1 MKVLQI
7 NCVYG
12 TGSTGRLVQQL
23 HTDMGEQGIASVVLY
38 GRGRAVSAP
47 GVSKVCS
54 DLYAKGCKL
63 ISACTG
69 LRYGSCLLSTAALE
83 RRIEQEN
90 PDVVHLQC
98 INGNFVNIYRL
109 VDWLKRRGIP
119 TVLTLHAEFMFTG
132 SCSHAY
138 ACDGWLHGCRRC
150 PDGRRASGALTPP
163 CGAAGLFRIC
173 AFDGRVGVPVAGA
186 AGGALSHSGLGP
198 AGDHRQRR
206 RYGGILPAGHVGAA
220 AGAGPWPQAGA
231 AVCNGGF

>member
-23 HTDMGEQGIASVVLY
+23 HTAMGEQGIASVVLY

-150 PDGRRASGALTPP
+150 PDGRRASGALLRQLEADPELYQSYVRRAGQLAETAHDPQTNRQAV
-163 CGAAGLFRIC
+163 CRLLQQVCAAGEVQL
-173 AFDGRVGVPVAGA
+173 
-186 AGGALSHSGLGP
+186 
-198 AGDHRQRR
+198 
-206 RYGGILPAGHVGAA
+206 
-220 AGAGPWPQAGA
+220 
-231 AVCNGGF
+231 

>member
-150 PDGRRASGALTPP
+150 PDGRGCSRPFPDL
-163 CGAAGLFRIC
+163 
-173 AFDGRVGVPVAGA
+173 RV
-186 AGGALSHSGLGP
+186 
-198 AGDHRQRR
+198 
-206 RYGGILPAGHVGAA
+206 
-220 AGAGPWPQAGA
+220 
-231 AVCNGGF
+231 